1 MNTKTFPKR
10 PAASLTVMAFVAS
23 LGVATPAFAQ
33 EAPQAAEENEPGA
46 IVVTA
51 RKREENLL
59 KVPVTVTALTSE
71 ALDKRGVVS
80 MQDLAASTPALN
92 INNNSS
98 GHADRS
104 FQQIVLRGFTP
115 STTLATTTS
124 LFIDGVAVSSP
135 SAFTA
140 ISAPERIEILKGPQ
154 SAYFGRNT
162 FAGAINVVNKTPSG
176 DWGGT
181 VTGMV
186 GTRDNYRLRGEVEGS
201 IIGEALTF
209 RLTGERFSKSG
220 SWTNASDGS
229 TLGDQSTNS
238 ASLLL
243 VAKPTE
249 QLTMKVFGLISRDK
263 DGPSAQTRL
272 LAYDIKDAAGNV
284 VYKNQSNCTLT
295 GNSVGVSGFGTATS
309 NPFICGTLP
318 GLINPVS
325 MNTANDSITKNFL
338 AIPQRRI
345 VPSKDGVDGYG
356 LLRNYQH
363 LHTAID
369 YELNDMLSASV
380 LAGYNHEE
388 WTTMIDLDGNDTSMI
403 ASASNPRGFFDFP
416 FLIERRTEDYSVE
429 GRLSLDTGPLRAVVG
444 VSYLNAY
451 IIQGQGGGTAALTQA
466 VLTPGGKNISKTFG
480 AFYGLTYDF
489 TDTFSLSLEGRYQV
503 DTLEAHAST
512 LGQTV
517 VSSAYVPAGTY
528 APDQLV
534 AKKTFKN
541 FLPRVIANWQATPDT
556 MVYAS
561 FSKGVNPSQFNSS
574 IIAQT
579 ARVQQAAVDAGIT
592 LTVDPEKI
600 TNYELGLKGRALNG
614 NLRYTVAGYFAQW
627 RNQINAILLTI
638 PDAGSATGTS
648 FVNGFSNSG
657 TVDIKGLEVE
667 TSLKVNDLITIDA
680 AGAFT
685 DTNIKDFRSTQVSKL
700 TGIFDYSGKEM
711 PNTSKWSANVGVQFG
726 GDLPSVDDGRWFLRG
741 DWNFK
746 AGMWSSQANTTRTAD
761 LHLFNLRT
769 GISKGN
775 ASLEFFVNNV
785 FNNKTYTSIADN
797 YVIDQTLSRLG
808 NFSAILVG
816 LPELRTAG
824 MQIKI
829 SF

>member
-1 MNTKTFPKR
+1 MMREAILKR
-10 PAASLTVMAFVAS
+10 SVAS
-23 LGVATPAFAQ
+23 VSAISMMAALSVAMPAHAQ
-33 EAPQAAEENEPGA
+33 GAAEADAPQVAGE

-71 ALDKRGVVS
+71 TLEKRGVVS
-80 MQDLAASTPALN
+80 MQDLASSTPALN

-176 DWGGT
+176 EWAGEL
-181 VTGMV
+181 TGMV

-201 IIGEALTF
+201 IIGDALTF
-209 RLTGERFSKSG
+209 RLSGERFSKSG
-220 SWTNASDGS
+220 SWKNAADGS

-238 ASLLL
+238 GSLLI

-249 QLTMKVFGLISRDK
+249 KLTIKAFGLVSQDK

-284 VYKNQSNCTLT
+284 LYKSQSNCTLT
-295 GNSVGVSGFGTATS
+295 GNSVGVQGFGTATS

-318 GLINPVS
+318 GLVNPVS
-325 MNTANDSITKNFL
+325 ANTVNDSITSNFL
-338 AIPQRRI
+338 AIPQRRT
-345 VPSKDGVDGYG
+345 VPAKDGVDGYG
-356 LLRNYQH
+356 LLRNYHH
-363 LHTAID
+363 LHAAID
-369 YELNDMLSASV
+369 YELSDILSASV
-380 LAGYNHEE
+380 LAGYNYEE
-388 WTTMIDLDGNDTSMI
+388 WTTMIDLDGNDTSAI
-403 ASASNPRGFFDFP
+403 ASTTNPRGYFDFP
-416 FLIERRTEDYSVE
+416 FLIERRTRDYSAE
-429 GRLSLDTGPLRAVVG
+429 GRLSLDTGALRGVVG

-451 IIQGQGGGTAALTQA
+451 LIQGQGGGIGALTQA
-466 VLTPGGKNISKTFG
+466 VLTPGGKNINKTIG

-489 TDTFSLSLEGRYQV
+489 TDTLSLSVEGRYQI
-503 DTLEAHAST
+503 DTLEAHAAPT
-512 LGQTV
+512 GQV
-517 VSSAYVPAGTY
+517 VASSAFVPAGTY
-528 APDQLV
+528 APGQLL
-534 AKKTFKN
+534 AKKKFKN
-541 FLPRVIANWQATPDT
+541 FLPRVIANWQATPST
-556 MVYAS
+556 MIYAS

-579 ARVQQAAVDAGIT
+579 ARVQQAAVDAGVT

-600 TNYELGLKGRALNG
+600 TNYEAGIKGRALDG
-614 NLRYTVAGYFAQW
+614 RLRYTAAAYFAQW

-657 TVDIKGLEVE
+657 TVDIKGLEIE
-667 TSLKVNDLITIDA
+667 TSLKLSDLITIDA
-680 AGAFT
+680 AGAYT
-685 DTNIKDFRSTQVSKL
+685 DTKIKDFRSTQVSKL

-711 PNTSKWSANVGVQFG
+711 PNTSKWSANVGVQFA
-726 GDLPSVDDGRWFLRG
+726 GDLRGFDDASWFLRG

-746 AGMWSSQANTTRTAD
+746 SGMWSNQANTTRTAD

-769 GISKGN
+769 GVSKGKV
-775 ASLEFFVNNV
+775 SFEVFVNNV

-808 NFSAILVG
+808 NFSAVLVG

-824 MQIKI
+824 IQMKVA
-829 SF
+829 F